1 MTSTSLTLRR
11 QKFVSEYVETG
22 NATQAARLAGYSPRT
37 AYSQGSRLL
46 TFVEVQQAIETERQT
61 LRARVELDQ
70 DQLVGELL
78 SLYREAR
85 NHRHERCRESWSL
98 KTPQIASAMRPSAIA
113 QYSADVSYPTYRRPA
128 VAAAIAVAPVPI
140 NGSRTTS
147 LVYV

>member
-22 NATQAARLAGYSPRT
+22 NATQAARLAGYSART

-85 NHRHERCRESWSL
+85 EHR
-98 KTPQIASAMRPSAIA
+98 A
-113 QYSADVSYPTYRRPA
+113 YSA
-128 VAAAIAVAPVPI
+128 AARCLKI
-140 NGSRTTS
+140 TS
-147 LVYV
+147 DM

>member
-85 NHRHERCRESWSL
+85 SSG
-98 KTPQIASAMRPSAIA
+98 A
-113 QYSADVSYPTYRRPA
+113 YSAAARCLAQVAKMSGLDEPEPKPSPA
-128 VAAAIAVAPVPI
+128 LARLFEALNARIPLPPRAK
-140 NGSRTTS
+140 S
-147 LVYV
+147 LGDGNTD

>member
-1 MTSTSLTLRR
+1 MTSLSTSLTLRR

-85 NHRHERCRESWSL
+85 EHR
-98 KTPQIASAMRPSAIA
+98 A
-113 QYSADVSYPTYRRPA
+113 YSAAARCLGM
-128 VAAAIAVAPVPI
+128 VAQMTGLDEPEPQVDTNLKQLFEALGNRGAE
-140 NGSRTTS
+140 
-147 LVYV
+147 

>member
-1 MTSTSLTLRR
+1 MNSTPVMTSTSLTLRR

-46 TFVEVQQAIETERQT
+46 TFVEVQKAIEIERQT

-85 NHRHERCRESWSL
+85 EHR
-98 KTPQIASAMRPSAIA
+98 A
-113 QYSADVSYPTYRRPA
+113 YSA
-128 VAAAIAVAPVPI
+128 AARCLGMVGTDDRAGRA
-140 NGSRTTS
+140 
-147 LVYV
+147 

>member
-61 LRARVELDQ
+61 LRARLELDQ

-78 SLYREAR
+78 SLYKEAR
-85 NHRHERCRESWSL
+85 SNG
-98 KTPQIASAMRPSAIA
+98 A
-113 QYSADVSYPTYRRPA
+113 YSAAARCLGMVAQMTGLDEPEPKPNPA
-128 VAAAIAVAPVPI
+128 VARLFDALNARLPAPPPAA
-140 NGSRTTS
+140 S
-147 LVYV
+147 LPATPLSLADTEHE

>member
-85 NHRHERCRESWSL
+85 
-98 KTPQIASAMRPSAIA
+98 A
-113 QYSADVSYPTYRRPA
+113 YSAAAHESSAAGRAVVGRPA
-128 VAAAIAVAPVPI
+128 GTDLPQETL
-140 NGSRTTS
+140 G
-147 LVYV
+147 

>member
-11 QKFVSEYVETG
+11 QQFVSEYVETG
-22 NATQAARLAGYSPRT
+22 NATQAATLAGYSART

-85 NHRHERCRESWSL
+85 SDG
-98 KTPQIASAMRPSAIA
+98 A
-113 QYSADVSYPTYRRPA
+113 YSAAARCLQLVAKMTGLDEPEPKPNPVLARLFESMAARLPPPA
-128 VAAAIAVAPVPI
+128 KSLGG
-140 NGSRTTS
+140 GS
-147 LVYV
+147 